1 MHYPT
6 LILTMLWVTVA
17 APAAAAEVAALAGC
31 SSAVFTQISRT
42 STWSGKAPKACKAQ
56 VAVHRTDAGIA
67 VTAWSGE
74 AAASGDRTRTSF
86 TGVLDYEELAN
97 KGGLSAALSDL
108 MVRARHLE
116 RCLVSL
122 RKHKDPLDCRLGG
135 ARDYL
140 AGEETGVKDSYTLT
154 IPDDGRSVVV
164 EYQIGSTI
172 ATPDQPADLEAAQ
185 PLPPGVLIDLRRRG
199 GGGVIVQ

>member
-1 MHYPT
+1 MHTST
-6 LILTMLWVTVA
+6 LILAMLLLLAA
-17 APAAAAEVAALAGC
+17 APAGAAEVAALAGC

-42 STWSGKAPKACKAQ
+42 STWSGKVPKSCRAQ

-67 VTAWSGE
+67 VTTWNGE
-74 AAASGDRTRTSF
+74 APSGARTRTSF
-86 TGVLDYEELAN
+86 TASLDYEELAD
-97 KGGLSAALSDL
+97 KVALSAALGDL
-108 MVRARHLE
+108 MARARHLE
-116 RCLVSL
+116 RCLASL

-140 AGEETGVKDSYTLT
+140 AGEETGIKDSYTLS
-154 IPDDGRSVVV
+154 IPDDGRPAVV
-164 EYQIGSTI
+164 EYEVGSTM
-172 ATPDQPADLEAAQ
+172 ATPELPADLEAAQ